1 VSRVIFMCGPS
12 GAGKTTYAAGLESQG
27 MVRLSFDSH
36 LWDRGIRSGEVD
48 PAVREEVREL
58 LRAELVELVTAGR
71 DVVLDFSFWSR
82 AMREEWRD
90 LVSPRGVEPE
100 TVHLA
105 TDPQT
110 VLDRLEARTGSD
122 ADDFPVD
129 RGTAMSY
136 LERFEPPAPEEG
148 PLRLVVDGEEFSV
161 TTRGHGQYGYSWT
174 SGPNRGYGFTSFT
187 TDRSP
192 IPAARHARAV
202 RDFLA
207 MIDPATGYIE
217 EDG

>member
-1 VSRVIFMCGPS
+1 MSRVIFMCGPS

-48 PAVREEVREL
+48 PAVRAEVREL
-58 LRAELVELVTAGR
+58 LRAELEELVAAGR

-90 LVSPRGVEPE
+90 LLSSHGVEPE
-100 TVHLA
+100 TIHLA

-110 VLDRLEARTGSD
+110 VLDRLEARAGSH

-129 RGTAMSY
+129 RATAMAY

-148 PLRLVVDGEEFSV
+148 PLRLVVDGEEFTV
-161 TTRGHGQYGYSWT
+161 TTRGHGRYDYAWT
-174 SGPNRGYGFTSFT
+174 SGRNRGYGYTSST
-187 TDRSP
+187 HDRSDL
-192 IPAARHARAV
+192 PAAGHARSV
-202 RDFLA
+202 RDFLG
-207 MIDPATGYIE
+207 MIDPATGYVE
-217 EDG
+217 EDR